1 MNTSTE
7 CIIRRFGGE
16 GVGMQCLLEVDW
28 KVIFNKFMQPI
39 KIDFDYFCKKSSP
52 KISIITFFTNM
63 TSFKLNVNYS
73 FK

>member
-39 KIDFDYFCKKSSP
+39 KIDFDHF
-52 KISIITFFTNM
+52 
-63 TSFKLNVNYS
+63 
-73 FK
+73 